1 MLNDTFPRTSAF
13 LKNTKIATFEWQA
26 TSNSRLQNYISRDH
40 VINVIETP
48 FSKSIKRKD
57 GVFG

>member
-40 VINVIETP
+40 VINVIDLKN
-48 FSKSIKRKD
+48 S
-57 GVFG
+57 VFKINKT